1 MTRILVIQLK
11 RMSELLLT
19 TPALAALRAA
29 QPDAHITL
37 AVDTSSREFLP
48 AFDFIDESIVL
59 SRRGGNRAAWGKL
72 IFASHD
78 ICLDFTG
85 NDRSSIC
92 SLLSKAKRRIAF
104 EPAGKSPLQSIFHN
118 EFVPSSAR
126 ENHAADHYLHLLR
139 PLDIDSQDTRIRL
152 ELPDWAEKKA
162 GQLLEETGVAGPYV
176 LLHPGAMRP
185 EKRWLPERWAEVLD
199 FCKKELR
206 LACIITGGSD
216 ASETGHVG
224 AIRAKTDFHDLTGR
238 TDLLALGSLIRRAR
252 LLLSVD
258 STAMHLGAAFRTPQ
272 VALFGKSHSFHWR
285 PRHEQA
291 RVIQAG
297 LQAPAMEAAT
307 RPRGAP
313 MSEISTAQVIDAIR
327 ILINPS
333 TPL

>member
-11 RMSELLLT
+11 RISELLLT

-37 AVDTSSREFLP
+37 AVDSSSREFLP
-48 AFDFIDESIVL
+48 AFNFIDEGIVL

-72 IFASHD
+72 IFASYD

-104 EPAGKSPLQSIFHN
+104 ESGGKSPLQSIFHN
-118 EFVPSSAR
+118 EFIPSSAR

-139 PLDIDSQDTRIRL
+139 ALEIDSHDTRIRL
-152 ELPDWAEKKA
+152 DLPEWAEKKA
-162 GQLLEETGVAGPYV
+162 GQLLDETGVGGPYM

-185 EKRWLPERWAEVLD
+185 EKYWLPERWAGVID
-199 FCKKELR
+199 FCKNEPGLP
-206 LACIITGGSD
+206 CIVTGGSD
-216 ASETGHVG
+216 ASEAAHVA

-238 TDLLALGSLIRRAR
+238 TDLLTLASLIRRAR

-258 STAMHLGAAFRTPQ
+258 STAMHLGAAFGTPQ
-272 VALFGKSHSFHWR
+272 VALFGKTNSLHWR
-285 PRHEQA
+285 PRHDKA

-297 LQAPAMEAAT
+297 SQNAAPESAA
-307 RPRGAP
+307 RHRGAP
-313 MSEISTAQVIDAIR
+313 MSEISTAGVIDAIR
-327 ILINPS
+327 NLINPS
-333 TPL
+333 APL

>member
-37 AVDTSSREFLP
+37 AVDSSSREFLP
-48 AFDFIDESIVL
+48 AFNFIDEGIVL
-59 SRRGGNRAAWGKL
+59 RRRGGNRAAWGKM
-72 IFASHD
+72 IFASYD

-104 EPAGKSPLQSIFHN
+104 ESGGKSPLQSIFHN

-139 PLDIDSQDTRIRL
+139 ALEIDSHDARIRL
-152 ELPDWAEKKA
+152 ELPEWAGKKA
-162 GQLLEETGVAGPYV
+162 GQLLEEAGVAGPYV
-176 LLHPGAMRP
+176 LLHPGSMRP
-185 EKRWLPERWAEVLD
+185 EKRWLPERWAEVID
-199 FCKKELR
+199 FCKNELGFP
-206 LACIITGGSD
+206 CVITG
-216 ASETGHVG
+216 AHNTSEAGHHS
-224 AIRAKTDFHDLTGR
+224 AIRAKTNFHDLTGR
-238 TDLLALGSLIRRAR
+238 TDLLTLASLIRRAR

-258 STAMHLGAAFRTPQ
+258 STAMHLGAAFGTPQ
-272 VALFGKSHSFHWR
+272 VALFGKSNSFHWR
-285 PRHEQA
+285 PRHEKA

-297 LQAPAMEAAT
+297 RQNEAPGSAA
-307 RPRGAP
+307 RQRGAP
-313 MSEISTAQVIDAIR
+313 MSEISTTQVIDAIR
-327 ILINPS
+327 ILINPPA
-333 TPL
+333 PL